1 MINENKMKNESTSL
15 LKQFQNLIEIVETF
29 VKSILPTLT
38 HIYIDNIHTLSAN
51 IKCIWMSFR
60 NR

>member
-1 MINENKMKNESTSL
+1 MEVEILENCGNRFAK
-15 LKQFQNLIEIVETF
+15 LIP
-29 VKSILPTLT
+29 PTLT
-38 HIYIDNIHTLSAN
+38 HIIDNIHTLSAN